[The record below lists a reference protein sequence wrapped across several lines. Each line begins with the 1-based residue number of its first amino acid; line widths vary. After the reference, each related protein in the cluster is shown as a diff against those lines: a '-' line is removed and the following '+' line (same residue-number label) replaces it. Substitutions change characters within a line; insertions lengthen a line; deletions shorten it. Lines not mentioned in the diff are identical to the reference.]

1 MTRKVPIDW
10 DDLELAFTMHSEE
23 QSSYLDLKTGKVEL
37 AANDLTGRDAG
48 LSEEEVETGFAE
60 GYLVPIEPPSSSDEY
75 QWMVEFTETVADRRL
90 RELLGLALDGRGAF
104 RRFKAVLSEHP
115 TERERWFAFHEECI
129 HRAMNEWLAEH
140 DIEPTTRPPRK
151 RTN

>member
-1 MTRKVPIDW
+1 MTRKIPIDR

-23 QSSYLDLKTGKVEL
+23 QRSYLDLNTGKIEL
-37 AANDLTGRDAG
+37 AANDLIGHDAG

-60 GYLVPIEPPSSSDEY
+60 GYLVPIEPLSSSDEY
-75 QWMVEFTETVADRRL
+75 QWMVEFTETVANDRL
-90 RELLGLALDGRGAF
+90 RELLDLALDGRGAF

-115 TERERWFAFHEECI
+115 AERERWFAFHEECI